1 MAKKYLL
8 TILNNTA
15 MNNSSSILTSS
26 LKQKNG
32 IISKFHINTSPEFN
46 PIVAQPYNIDKVTLE
61 QVDNLKINYIFTTGR
76 SASTLLGVMLMMH
89 EQVVFTSEEVFPIIL
104 RQKYRSIKSWTTKT
118 IQQYCDDFVLMS
130 EGKLY
135 PLFAGKEVLKQLLL
149 KFQNQL
155 NYERVIRLSYLAFGI
170 NKDVSKITHIVDKQL
185 RYYLSRYYLQL
196 FPNAK
201 VLLLVRD
208 PRDNVYSKYNRAHR
222 KGIFKNTCLYIYTW
236 KEAFQTYFNVL
247 QKSKNPFLIVNYEKL
262 INESTDTLKNISN
275 FLDLPYTSKFF
286 DYPSITQEFFENI
299 QDPKLKDHFFIT
311 HKSLTQPISP
321 QKVNEWKHNIHQPE
335 IAHLINATWT
345 MTQELAKQLN
355 YQSHNDFKPIHLS
368 CWKTQLKVKFNHIS
382 SFIYFHFVPYF
393 IKRLIKVKKYPYR
406 LQSPS
411 TYDRFLRQS
420 YL

>member
-61 QVDNLKINYIFTTGR
+61 QVDNLKINYIFTMGR

-104 RQKYRSIKSWTTKT
+104 RQKYQSIKSWTTKI

-130 EGKLY
+130 EGQLY

-155 NYERVIRLSYLAFGI
+155 NYERVVRLSYLAFGM
-170 NKDVSKITHIVDKQL
+170 NKDLSKITHIVDKQL

-201 VLLLVRD
+201 ILLLVRD

-222 KGIFKNTCLYIYTW
+222 KGIFKNPCLYIYTW

-247 QKSKNPFLIVNYEKL
+247 QKSKTPFLIVNYEKL
-262 INESTDTLKNISN
+262 ISESTDTLKNISN

-321 QKVNEWKHNIHQPE
+321 QKVNEWKHNIHQSE

-345 MTQELAKQLN
+345 ITQELAKQLN
-355 YQSHNDFKPIHLS
+355 YQSHNEFKPIRLS
-368 CWKTQLKVKFNHIS
+368 CLKTQLKVKFNHIS

-411 TYDRFLRQS
+411 TYDRFLRQN